1 MNITNISDRYL
12 ENFTYLDRLN
22 SSQIDL
28 GMIQY
33 KGVMYAVDKCD
44 WPWLNMPSCRL
55 GSFLDCAKSATFGQ
69 CSDFNG
75 LEFIMLDKLVEFQN
89 LNLIIDAGANYAR
102 ESIRYSL
109 FLKNKKQTDK
119 IPIVGFEPGFVRNI
133 ARLNIDIN
141 YCNDVIILPHALFN
155 KKTFIEF
162 GIPNSNSL
170 GGSATNIYNGW
181 AKTIVPALSL
191 DCFFKE
197 LCIEEGTVFIKF
209 DLQGGEYH
217 ALSGFYDYLDRVK
230 ICGILE
236 FVPSMIGEHVDVY
249 EYLKDLLNKFYMI
262 DLGCDRKLSTKLNV
276 GSERQFIDKIN
287 KLKDNQWTDILFWD
301 KRIPLCYEDFSIC

>member
-1 MNITNISDRYL
+1 MDITKIIDRYL
-12 ENFTYLDRLN
+12 EKHTYLDRLN
-22 SSQIDL
+22 SSQTDL
-28 GMIQY
+28 GMIKN
-33 KGVMYAVDKCD
+33 KGVVYAVDKCD

-55 GSFLDCAKSATFGQ
+55 GSFFDCVKSGTFGE

-75 LEFIMLDKLVEFQN
+75 LEFIMLDKLVESKN
-89 LNLIIDAGANYAR
+89 LSLIIDAGANYAR

-109 FLKNKKQTDK
+109 FLKNKNLTDK

-155 KKTFIEF
+155 KQTFIEF
-162 GIPNSNSL
+162 GTPNSNSL

-181 AKTIVPALSL
+181 TKTVVPTLSL

-197 LCIEEGTVFIKF
+197 LCIEGIVFIKF

-217 ALSGFYDYLDRVK
+217 ALLDFCNYLDRVK

-236 FVPSMIGEHVDVY
+236 FVPQLISKHIDVY
-249 EYLKDLLNKFYMI
+249 EYLKDLLNKFNMI
-262 DLGCDRKLSTKLNV
+262 DLGCHRNLSSKLDI
-276 GSERQFIDKIN
+276 GSEHQFIDQIN
-287 KLKDNQWTDILFWD
+287 QLKDTPWTDMLFWD
-301 KRIPLCYEDFSIC
+301 KRIPFYYEDFL